1 MSTCW
6 VLRAW
11 SLKKLM
17 TIGAFIP
24 LLCQCLSVL
33 RGNLSQHVFTS
44 KITSPRK
51 FRDCSISS
59 LLSRFDA
66 LSLVIVIRNCLDSQ
80 LFRTTFIAQIR
91 EEMFRYPLLIIIIP
105 NLLLQTEG
113 RLISRI
119 FQTSNQVCQK
129 QEYASATT
137 ICTRQMTQTWV
148 LLASPE
154 VNAKITSW
162 AQSTV
167 ASL

>member
-11 SLKKLM
+11 SPKKLM

-51 FRDCSISS
+51 FCDCFISS

-66 LSLVIVIRNCLDSQ
+66 LSLVIRNCLDSQ

-113 RLISRI
+113 RLISLI

-129 QEYASATT
+129 QEHASATT

>member
-51 FRDCSISS
+51 FCDCSISS

-66 LSLVIVIRNCLDSQ
+66 LSLVIRNCLDSQ

-113 RLISRI
+113 RLIFLI
-119 FQTSNQVCQK
+119 FQTSNQVRQK
-129 QEYASATT
+129 QEPVSATT
-137 ICTRQMTQTWV
+137 ICTR
-148 LLASPE
+148 
-154 VNAKITSW
+154 
-162 AQSTV
+162 
-167 ASL
+167 

>member
-1 MSTCW
+1 M
-6 VLRAW
+6 
-11 SLKKLM
+11 K
-17 TIGAFIP
+17 TIGVFIA
-24 LLCQCLSVL
+24 LLFQCLSVL

-66 LSLVIVIRNCLDSQ
+66 LSLVIRNCLDSQ

>member
-1 MSTCW
+1 
-6 VLRAW
+6 
-11 SLKKLM
+11 M

-66 LSLVIVIRNCLDSQ
+66 LSLVIRNCLDSQ

-113 RLISRI
+113 RLISLI
-119 FQTSNQVCQK
+119 FQTSNQVRQK
-129 QEYASATT
+129 QEHASATT

-148 LLASPE
+148 LTASPE